1 MLGAFALFCGLVLLA
16 GWAFLIR
23 DWIASVNWTIVPG
36 TVRGALVEAARE
48 SDPFRPWE
56 QKDGYRSV
64 IRYAYTVDDQT
75 YVGSRYSATREP
87 FFETAADA
95 DAMIGR
101 FPIGGALRVRVN
113 PKDPKQSLLMRQLS
127 LADAL
132 PGYLAMACLLVGVL
146 SI

>member
-1 MLGAFALFCGLVLLA
+1 MLGAFALFCGVVLLA

-23 DWIASVNWTIVPG
+23 DWVVSVNWPAMTG

-48 SDPFRPWE
+48 TDPLRPWE
-56 QKDGYRSV
+56 RKDGYRPV

-87 FFETAADA
+87 FFVSQTEAE
-95 DAMIGR
+95 AMVDR
-101 FPIGGALRVRVN
+101 FPIGAGVRVRVN
-113 PKDPKQSLLMRQLS
+113 PNDPKQSLLVRQLS

-132 PGYLAMACLLVGVL
+132 PGYLAMGCLLVGVL